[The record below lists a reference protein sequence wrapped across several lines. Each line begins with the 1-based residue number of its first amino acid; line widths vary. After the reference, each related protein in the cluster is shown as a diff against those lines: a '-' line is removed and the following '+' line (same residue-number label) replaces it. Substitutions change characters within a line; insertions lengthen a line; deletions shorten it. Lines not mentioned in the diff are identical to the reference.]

1 MMLNRGTFSLK
12 HALCLGHSLLL
23 AAILMPTTAHAE
35 VVLFDGF
42 GDADLNNDGNI
53 AAREDVDM
61 DRDMELGS
69 TYEAPDFAGS
79 VITEVSTALDPSD
92 TGARWLFSRGWT
104 GSVSPGPPPEFQP
117 KANIK
122 IMDDSAGAFP
132 DSTHASYPVPSL
144 DSGYAM
150 AYDSKGRGSS
160 ATAFF
165 GETIAL
171 GPEVGDQVKVSFD
184 FRVWLSGPNQNSQ
197 NPPRNAALRFG
208 LFEDTDNQIGT
219 VNPFA
224 GMPDPSNGIPTAA
237 TWGVDGGHFRG
248 DFGTVGANEDHGW
261 YANVD
266 LGRADFLGDGAV
278 APVAFDGLGA
288 RINEET
294 NEAASNGRFLEG
306 SDNDFVAKTD
316 EMAPTFT
323 ALDVTKAY
331 NLALTLERATDLT
344 EADTIRAIFTVEELG
359 TGQTWTIEGTEPIM
373 DSMGMPD
380 GISSDKWDYFGI
392 RNTTPLSSVS
402 SDGDD
407 FDFILDNFMVEI
419 FGSNASDIGPDFNG
433 DMLVDCLDVDALVG
447 EIVGGTNDA
456 AFDLTGDGVVDG
468 ADLTEWLAQA
478 GAENLPSGNS
488 YLFGDANLDGVV
500 DGQDFVVW
508 NGSKF
513 TATAAWCSG
522 DFNADGNVDGQ
533 DFILWNQ
540 NKFTSSADGFAV
552 PEPALGLAAG
562 LMLLCL
568 RRRRGA

>member
-1 MMLNRGTFSLK
+1 
-12 HALCLGHSLLL
+12 
-23 AAILMPTTAHAE
+23 
-35 VVLFDGF
+35 V
-42 GDADLNNDGNI
+42 
-53 AAREDVDM
+53 
-61 DRDMELGS
+61 
-69 TYEAPDFAGS
+69 
-79 VITEVSTALDPSD
+79 
-92 TGARWLFSRGWT
+92 
-104 GSVSPGPPPEFQP
+104 
-117 KANIK
+117 
-122 IMDDSAGAFP
+122 
-132 DSTHASYPVPSL
+132 
-144 DSGYAM
+144 
-150 AYDSKGRGSS
+150 
-160 ATAFF
+160 
-165 GETIAL
+165 
-171 GPEVGDQVKVSFD
+171 
-184 FRVWLSGPNQNSQ
+184 
-197 NPPRNAALRFG
+197 
-208 LFEDTDNQIGT
+208 
-219 VNPFA
+219 
-224 GMPDPSNGIPTAA
+224 PTAA

-248 DFGTVGANEDHGW
+248 DFGTVGANDDHGW

-266 LGRADFLGDGAV
+266 LGRADFLGDGGV
-278 APVAFDGLGA
+278 APVAFDGIGA

-294 NEAASNGRFLEG
+294 NEIASNGRFLEG

-331 NLALTLERATDLT
+331 NLALTLERATDVT

-402 SDGDD
+402 ADGDD
-407 FDFILDNFMVEI
+407 FDFLLDNFMVEI

-552 PEPALGLAAG
+552 PEPALGIAAG
-562 LMLLCL
+562 LMLLFL
-568 RRRRGA
+568 RRRRVA

>member
-69 TYEAPDFAGS
+69 TYEAPDFPGS

-132 DSTHASYPVPSL
+132 DSTHASYPVPSF

-197 NPPRNAALRFG
+197 SPPRNAALRFG
-208 LFEDTDNQIGT
+208 LFED
-219 VNPFA
+219 
-224 GMPDPSNGIPTAA
+224 
-237 TWGVDGGHFRG
+237 
-248 DFGTVGANEDHGW
+248 
-261 YANVD
+261 
-266 LGRADFLGDGAV
+266 
-278 APVAFDGLGA
+278 
-288 RINEET
+288 
-294 NEAASNGRFLEG
+294 
-306 SDNDFVAKTD
+306 
-316 EMAPTFT
+316 
-323 ALDVTKAY
+323 
-331 NLALTLERATDLT
+331 
-344 EADTIRAIFTVEELG
+344 
-359 TGQTWTIEGTEPIM
+359 
-373 DSMGMPD
+373 
-380 GISSDKWDYFGI
+380 
-392 RNTTPLSSVS
+392 
-402 SDGDD
+402 
-407 FDFILDNFMVEI
+407 
-419 FGSNASDIGPDFNG
+419 
-433 DMLVDCLDVDALVG
+433 
-447 EIVGGTNDA
+447 
-456 AFDLTGDGVVDG
+456 
-468 ADLTEWLAQA
+468 
-478 GAENLPSGNS
+478 
-488 YLFGDANLDGVV
+488 
-500 DGQDFVVW
+500 
-508 NGSKF
+508 
-513 TATAAWCSG
+513 
-522 DFNADGNVDGQ
+522 
-533 DFILWNQ
+533 
-540 NKFTSSADGFAV
+540 
-552 PEPALGLAAG
+552 
-562 LMLLCL
+562 
-568 RRRRGA
+568 